1 MAAFESL
8 RETAVILRRCPAVLL
23 GMLTFAILTAWWIY
37 SEPTTVFFAFS
48 AAVVPFLYGGVYG
61 AVEETLD
68 LEGGGVVGAS
78 SFLRNGIDNYPVLI
92 VGISLK
98 YAAFWGLL
106 TVGIGIIEGFGEF
119 SGFLVAWFDVSIV
132 LLSMSI
138 VVSVTIVSGVLLLFV
153 FQFFGVA
160 VVVQGREGIRGGTVE
175 GFKDSY
181 RFVNEHTGSVAEYM
195 AVSLS
200 LFLVPSAVA
209 VFMAEDITKTYL
221 TLPILAYLS
230 VAWGIYYTYRVVYY
244 RSVLSSP

>member
-8 RETAVILRRCPAVLL
+8 RETAVVLRRCPAVLL
-23 GMLTFAILTAWWIY
+23 GILAVAILTAWWMY
-37 SEPTTVFFAFS
+37 SEPTTIFFAFS
-48 AAVVPFLYGGVYG
+48 AMVVPFLYGGVYG

-68 LEGGGVVGAS
+68 SEAGGVVGVS
-78 SFLRNGIDNYPVLI
+78 SFLSNGTDNYLALL

-98 YAAFWGLL
+98 YAAFWGILI
-106 TVGIGIIEGFGEF
+106 VVRDIVESFGELSEF
-119 SGFLVAWFDVSIV
+119 FVAWFDISIV

-138 VVSVTIVSGVLLLFV
+138 LVSVTIVSEVLLLFV

-160 VVVQGREGIRGGTVE
+160 VVVQSREGLRDSTVE

-181 RFVNEHTGSVAEYM
+181 RFVNDHTGSVAEYM

-209 VFMAEDITKTYL
+209 VFMSEEITEAYL
-221 TLPILAYLS
+221 MLPILAYLS
-230 VAWGIYYTYRVVYY
+230 VAWGVYYTYRVVYY
-244 RSVLSSP
+244 RSVLPRS